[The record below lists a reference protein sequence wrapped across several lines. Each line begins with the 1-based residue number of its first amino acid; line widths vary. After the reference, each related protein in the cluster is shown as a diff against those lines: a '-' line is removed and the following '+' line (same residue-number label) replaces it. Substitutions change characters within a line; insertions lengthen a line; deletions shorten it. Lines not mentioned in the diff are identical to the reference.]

1 MGGFGLTRKS
11 ISCALAGLLTVVP
24 ALAFFLML
32 LGYWTPGSEVGVLVL
47 IFCFAVG
54 VVWLGSEVSEILWGE
69 R

>member
-1 MGGFGLTRKS
+1 MTRKS
-11 ISCALAGLLTVVP
+11 ISCVLAGLLTVVP

-32 LGYWTPGSEVGVLVL
+32 LGYWIPGSEVVVLFL

-54 VVWLGSEVSEILWGE
+54 AVWLGIEVSEILWGG

>member
-1 MGGFGLTRKS
+1 MTRKS

-32 LGYWTPGSEVGVLVL
+32 LGYWTLGSEVVVLVL

-54 VVWLGSEVSEILWGE
+54 VIWLGIEVSEILWGE